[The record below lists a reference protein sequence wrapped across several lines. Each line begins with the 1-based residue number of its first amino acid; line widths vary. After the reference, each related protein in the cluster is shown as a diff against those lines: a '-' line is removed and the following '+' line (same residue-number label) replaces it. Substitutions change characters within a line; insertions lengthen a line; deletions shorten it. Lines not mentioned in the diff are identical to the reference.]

1 MQITNIQRNI
11 LSSENISLESSV
23 QEYSKKSFDKL
34 ITDETNFNLQESN
47 LRTLDFQELKEI
59 KLELE
64 KSNKLYSLGLDFN
77 ASSLLEATT
86 LTNDVNFNKSLVETM
101 QTKESPFFYLMETK
115 HNMEYSEGRREYPW
129 PTLSVEEAQGNYSP
143 LTNEEI
149 KNINIAKFLETIIS
163 AYEELLSNLPH
174 YYDREE
180 TKQSL
185 EDLKEIKQNY
195 QKLQDEQNS
204 LLDSFIKNNR
214 PNPLESFH
222 NNTKI

>member
-1 MQITNIQRNI
+1 MQVINSQNKI
-11 LSSENISLESSV
+11 LSSNNISLENGI
-23 QEYSKKSFDKL
+23 KNDTNKSFDKL
-34 ITDETNFNLQESN
+34 ITDETNFNFQESN
-47 LRTLDFQELKEI
+47 LRTLDFQELKEL

-64 KSNKLYSLGLDFN
+64 KSNKLYSSGLDFN
-77 ASSLLEATT
+77 SLSLLEATT
-86 LTNDVNFNKSLVETM
+86 LTNDINFNKSLVETM
-101 QTKESPFFYLMETK
+101 QKKESPFLYMMETK

-149 KNINIAKFLETIIS
+149 KKINIDKFLETIIS
-163 AYEELLSNLPH
+163 EYEKLLSNLPH

-195 QKLQDEQNS
+195 QKIQNEQKS
-204 LLDSFIKNNR
+204 LLDSFTKNNR
-214 PNPLESFH
+214 PNPLESFQV
-222 NNTKI
+222 